1 MYNLFFKYDKI
12 MKNFNIKRGI
22 MMLEILELVGN
33 INNLWGQAGEIL
45 EILIGIYFLVGGIL
59 ALVQCFFGYKLIKI
73 WVGLIGVVFGGGL
86 AFILGLA
93 LSGGNGAVLYLIIG
107 GIIGGFIGF
116 KVYLIG
122 VFLIGVLG
130 GILTALILGS
140 MMGLGTIIIGLAF
153 ILGIAGGIAVLILQ
167 KPAIIITTSIG
178 AGIQLILIITL
189 LFENQILGIL
199 LGGLIMIIGMWYQFT
214 NGKMKKSLVS
224 EVAITTIPVEQEEP
238 KQLVDPNQQATVHA
252 QASKKS
258 IDWDKLRV
266 GVEVGVKQ
274 LNVVMKQCLVYIAQG
289 SKQLLEGIKKLEVK
303 EKFKKGIAFLS
314 KPDVKK
320 RCLLVGGI
328 VMGSIVIFVIGRGI
342 YKDSLKYQIPD
353 QSVLEEMA
361 EQKLY
366 AEGKFINDLAI
377 EKMDKKNRKTY
388 YLSLKGSYVE
398 GSVQMLGNYSSEY
411 TYQNEKWNMSVPKFE
426 QAERVR
432 ISAYLSEDRVAQGLY
447 DVLDKKIPQEVE
459 GVTQIT
465 SQDIQIDTDEM
476 NYKALCTFNME
487 LIKGVQGYETKGTV
501 EYSIGQNNEWEMVE
515 ASLKFEL
522 IEKGLYQSPDKKAIK
537 HTLQTYGVKLG
548 VDKEIVYYNEK
559 DLTVE
564 NAKFVKVDGKWQA
577 DCQVKVN
584 NVYTSGEFTVNIPYQ
599 FENDSLVENA
609 YEPLEVTKSNLTP
622 LEGSIQ
628 PINKEELITFWK
640 EAYTLHLEDEKQ
652 QRTIA
657 YNLSEDV
664 KVSIGNRIM
673 VDLTGEDEKVMVA
686 YPVKLVTKENE
697 VEFWINVPYK
707 QVFDEMVIQYRL
719 ATYTN
724 TNVTIYPI
732 TEERLKEDLK
742 GRYLDMEAE
751 TKKVSRYTDEGVV
764 EVQIKEKLEEDDQ
777 ATYTIVA
784 KFQVQEE
791 SNLKEYVG
799 EYEVNYRKDELAY
812 RLSDIHFI
820 D

>member
-1 MYNLFFKYDKI
+1 
-12 MKNFNIKRGI
+12 MKDFNIKRGI
-22 MMLEILELVGN
+22 IMLEILELVGN
-33 INNLWGQAGEIL
+33 INNLWEQAGEIL

-73 WVGLIGVVFGGGL
+73 WIGLIGVVFGGGL
-86 AFILGLA
+86 ALILGMA
-93 LSGGNGAVLYLIIG
+93 LSGGNGALLYFIIG

-122 VFLIGVLG
+122 VFLIGVFG

-140 MMGLGTIIIGLAF
+140 MMGLGTIMIGLAF
-153 ILGIAGGIAVLILQ
+153 ILGIAGGIAVLVLQ
-167 KPAIIITTSIG
+167 KPAIIIITSIG
-178 AGIQLILIITL
+178 AGIQLIMIITL
-189 LFENQILGIL
+189 LCKNEMLGIL
-199 LGGLIMIIGMWYQFT
+199 LGGIIMIIGMWYQFT
-214 NGKMKKSLVS
+214 NGKVKKSLVS
-224 EVAITTIPVEQEEP
+224 EAAITTIPVEQEEP
-238 KQLVDPNQQATVHA
+238 KQLVDPNQQATMHT
-252 QASKKS
+252 QTSKKS

-266 GVEVGVKQ
+266 GVKVGMKQ
-274 LNVVMKQCLVYIAQG
+274 LNVVMKQCLVYIEQD
-289 SKQLLEGIKKLEVK
+289 SKKLLERIKKLEVK
-303 EKFKKGIAFLS
+303 EKFKKVQAYMKRYYQKGIEFLS

-342 YKDSLKYQIPD
+342 YKDSLKYQIPT

-366 AEGKFINDLAI
+366 AQGQFIGDLAL

-411 TYQNEKWNMSVPKFE
+411 TYQNEEWSMSVPKFE
-426 QAERVR
+426 QAERIG
-432 ISAYLSEDRVAQGLY
+432 ISTYLSEDMVGQGLY

-465 SQDIQIDTDEM
+465 SQDIQIDTDES

-501 EYSIGQNNEWEMVE
+501 EYSIGQNNEWEMVD
-515 ASLKFEL
+515 ASLKCEL
-522 IEKGLYQSPDKKAIK
+522 IEKGLYQSPDKEAIK

-548 VDKEIVYYNEK
+548 VDKETVYYNEK

-564 NAKFVKVDGKWQA
+564 HAKFVKVDGKWQA
-577 DCQVKVN
+577 ECQVKVN
-584 NVYTSGEFTVNIPYQ
+584 NVYISGEFTVNIPYQ
-599 FENDSLVENA
+599 FENDSLVEKA

-622 LEGSIQ
+622 LEGNIQ

-640 EAYTLHLEDEKQ
+640 DAYTLYLEDEKQ

-657 YNLSEDV
+657 YNILEDV
-664 KVSIGNRIM
+664 KVAIGNKIM
-673 VDLTGEDEKVMVA
+673 VDLTGADEKVMVA

-724 TNVTIYPI
+724 TKVTIYPI

-751 TKKVSRYTDEGVV
+751 TKKVRRYTDQGIVDV
-764 EVQIKEKLEEDDQ
+764 KIKEKLEEDDQ
-777 ATYTIVA
+777 VTYTIVA
-784 KFQVQEE
+784 KFQVQED

-812 RLSDIHFI
+812 RLSDIYFI